1 MIPLGMLGQIYAVCA
16 GIGSIFV
23 IGSFVMG
30 HIGDEG
36 GHEGGG
42 GSDFNAS
49 DDGGGSSDFNAGDD
63 GGGGGSDFNAGDDGG
78 GGGNDFNTGD
88 DGGGGGSDFN
98 AGDNNGN
105 FKVLPVSGRPM
116 LSPRTATST
125 FTSGFFGIILNLL
138 SPMTVCIYLAFF
150 GLTGL
155 VLCFEAPWLG
165 YFTLIPSIAVS
176 VVVSAAFKKMTQWMI
191 KNMFSSTHQKQSDLL
206 GQMAEVNVP
215 IHDGRVGEVTYVL
228 NAKRM
233 TSTAKPAKA
242 GIEFKKGSKVLIVGA
257 KEHIVFIEPYD
268 PEHDELEQRFIS

>member
-36 GHEGGG
+36 GHDGGGHDDGG
-42 GSDFNAS
+42 GSDFS
-49 DDGGGSSDFNAGDD
+49 SGDDGGGSDFSAGDD
-63 GGGGGSDFNAGDDGG
+63 GGGGSDFSAGDE
-78 GGGNDFNTGD
+78 
-88 DGGGGGSDFN
+88 GGGGSDFN
-98 AGDNNGN
+98 AGDNNGHYR
-105 FKVLPVSGRPM
+105 VLPVSGRPM
-116 LSPRTATST
+116 LVHRTPTST
-125 FTSGFFGIILNLL
+125 FASGFFGIILTLL

-155 VLCFEAPWLG
+155 VLCFNAPWLG
-165 YFTLIPSIAVS
+165 YFTLIPAIAVS
-176 VVVSAAFKKMTQWMI
+176 IAVSAAFKAMTQWMI
-191 KNMFSSTHQKQSDLL
+191 KNMFSSTHQKESDLL

-215 IHDGRVGEVTYVL
+215 INAEGRVGEVTYVL

-233 TSTAKPAKA
+233 TATAKPAKP
-242 GIEFKKGSKVLIVGA
+242 GVDFKKGSKVLIVGS
-257 KEHIVFIEPYD
+257 KEHVVFIEPYD

>member
-23 IGSFVMG
+23 IGSFLMG
-30 HIGDEG
+30 HIDEGG

-42 GSDFNAS
+42 H
-49 DDGGGSSDFNAGDD
+49 DDGGGSDFNAGDD

-78 GGGNDFNTGD
+78 GGG
-88 DGGGGGSDFN
+88 SDFN
-98 AGDNNGN
+98 AGDDGSGVGN
-105 FKVLPVSGRPM
+105 DFNAGGDNTNYRVLPVSGRPV
-116 LSPRTATST
+116 LAHRTPTST
-125 FTSGFFGIILNLL
+125 FASGFFGIILTLL

-155 VLCFEAPWLG
+155 VLCFSAPWLG
-165 YFTLIPSIAVS
+165 YFTLIPSILVS
-176 VVVSAAFKKMTQWMI
+176 IGVSAAFKAMTQWMI
-191 KNMFSSTHQKQSDLL
+191 KNMFSSTHQKESDLL

-233 TSTAKPAKA
+233 TATAKPAKP
-242 GIEFKKGSKVLIVGA
+242 GIDFKKGSKVLIVGS
-257 KEHIVFIEPYD
+257 KEHVVFIEPYD